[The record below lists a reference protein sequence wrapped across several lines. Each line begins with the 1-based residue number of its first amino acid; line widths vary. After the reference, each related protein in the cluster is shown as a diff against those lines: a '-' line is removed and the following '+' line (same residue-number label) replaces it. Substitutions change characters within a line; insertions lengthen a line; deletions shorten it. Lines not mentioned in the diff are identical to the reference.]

1 MDIIGS
7 NTSSSQKFLE
17 QVQPKYSIIMAGKDN
32 NYGLPKEKILQRLK
46 SLDSEIYRTDEVG
59 TIEMTSDGNSIQ
71 VATEK
76 LD

>member
-1 MDIIGS
+1 
-7 NTSSSQKFLE
+7 
-17 QVQPKYSIIMAGKDN
+17 MAGKDN